1 MSVVPVFQSHVEFG
15 GSRKMLEG
23 SLVLSAIKESPSPFT
38 FRHNYNLLNKWRSL
52 RETKSGSS
60 LFLRTFLTFVLR
72 FSCPALS

>member
-38 FRHNYNLLNKWRSL
+38 FRHNYNLLNKWRS
-52 RETKSGSS
+52 
-60 LFLRTFLTFVLR
+60 
-72 FSCPALS
+72 